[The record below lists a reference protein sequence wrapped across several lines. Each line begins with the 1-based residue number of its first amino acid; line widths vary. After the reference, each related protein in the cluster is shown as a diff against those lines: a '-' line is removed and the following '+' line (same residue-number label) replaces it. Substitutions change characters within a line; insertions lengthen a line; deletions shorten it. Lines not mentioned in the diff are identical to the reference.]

1 MLSQH
6 PVKEAAIPMRFV
18 GEREHHRHFTNEQTE
33 PQMIELHIQGRRAVN
48 GKGELSSVSCQGLL
62 QTSYGVLEKP
72 GVVPMLTHLLPPP
85 KSRREEF

>member
-6 PVKEAAIPMRFV
+6 PVKEAAIPMRLV

-48 GKGELSSVSCQGLL
+48 GKGEFSSVSCQGLL

-85 KSRREEF
+85 TSRREEF